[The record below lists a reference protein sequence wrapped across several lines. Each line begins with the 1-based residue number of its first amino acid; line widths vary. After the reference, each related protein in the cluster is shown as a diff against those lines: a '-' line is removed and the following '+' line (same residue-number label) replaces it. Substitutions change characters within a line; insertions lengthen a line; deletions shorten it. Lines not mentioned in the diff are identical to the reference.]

1 VCSLGV
7 SPGSSIRANRAHSRD
22 QDAGAFLSKKL
33 SGRTHL
39 CDALGHNLRE
49 FAAERGAY
57 GSIDVTKMHENYV
70 LHGSTSSAAAMEV
83 ADGIVSSADTRG
95 KKLRRD
101 AVWAIELVFTA
112 LPKTNGDLRKY
123 FADCTRWAEEEFK
136 APLLSSVVHL
146 DQGAPHCHVLLVP
159 LVDGKMNGGK
169 LYGNKFQM
177 MARLTSFYEA
187 VGKRY
192 GLNRPQPRIKQ
203 PLAIRADLLQR
214 CRDFLSEGRRL
225 SSKQIDTILNRFQAD
240 PLPLAESF
248 GVVFSGVRVK
258 PGSFVDRMTSPVGT

>member
-1 VCSLGV
+1 MSSVVGAIR
-7 SPGSSIRANRAHSRD
+7 GSSIRAKRAQGRD

-33 SGRTHL
+33 SGRAHL
-39 CDALGHNLRE
+39 GEALGHNLRE

-70 LHGSTSSAAAMEV
+70 LHGPTSSAAAMEI
-83 ADGIVSSADTRG
+83 ADGLVSSADTGG

-112 LPKTNGDLRKY
+112 LPKTSGNLRNY
-123 FADCTRWAEEEFK
+123 FEDCTRWAEEEFK

-169 LYGNKFQM
+169 LYGNKLQM
-177 MARLTSFYEA
+177 VARLTSFYEA

-192 GLNRPQPRIKQ
+192 GLNRPQPRVKQ
-203 PLAIRADLLQR
+203 PLAIRVDLLDQ
-214 CRDFLSEGRRL
+214 CALFLSEGRRL
-225 SSKQIDTILNRFQAD
+225 TGKQIQVILKRFQAD
-240 PLPLAESF
+240 PLPLAECL
-248 GVVFSGVRVK
+248 GVVFG
-258 PGSFVDRMTSPVGT
+258 